1 MKRHHPAEFFCGLL
15 NAQPMGI
22 YSPRT
27 LVNEARREGIS
38 ILPPDIHRS
47 GKGFTAEKDGSAI
60 RVGLAYDKGLSRKAV
75 DSVVEER
82 ERGAFGTIQDLYR
95 RTAVARDALE
105 SLVKGGF
112 LDALSPRGDIGG
124 RGALLSEARA
134 WPKKPSGRRVRGQD
148 ELPLPH
154 PARPKRREGFHEIRG
169 PSFLPISAEQ
179 GEKMEWEALSPNVF
193 RHPLSP
199 YREALRR
206 LGVVVL
212 DQQRLRA
219 CSRSWGGC
227 AALLRAQ

>member
-15 NAQPMGI
+15 NAQQMGF

-38 ILPPDIHRS
+38 ILPPDDIHRS
-47 GKGFTAEKDGSAI
+47 GKSFTVEKDGSAI
-60 RVGLAYDKGLSRKAV
+60 RVGLAYAKGLSRKAV
-75 DSVVEER
+75 DSVFEER
-82 ERGAFGTIQDLYR
+82 ERGAFGMVQDLYR

-148 ELPLPH
+148 ELPLP
-154 PARPKRREGFHEIRG
+154 
-169 PSFLPISAEQ
+169 LPGA
-179 GEKMEWEALSPNVF
+179 P
-193 RHPLSP
+193 
-199 YREALRR
+199 
-206 LGVVVL
+206 
-212 DQQRLRA
+212 
-219 CSRSWGGC
+219 
-227 AALLRAQ
+227 